1 MSNTTKVHIEIQDS
15 LRSRHKVS
23 LRAKEIPIRRFG
35 SGSGYVKRQGDTLWG
50 PHGMVV
56 VLYNTRWSGLRRVVV
71 ISLVIVFDNKKMS
84 FGGYGNYLDG

>member
-56 VLYNTRWSGLRRVVV
+56 LYNTRWSGLRRVVV
-71 ISLVIVFDNKKMS
+71 ISLLIVFDNKKMS